1 MENIVYF
8 LVMERVGNYFQ
19 LIIVY
24 FIKDKVI
31 IIIEIRDFLRSYF
44 GEIYVVFLLVLKV
57 EM

>member
-24 FIKDKVI
+24 FIKDEVI

-44 GEIYVVFLLVLKV
+44 GEINVVFWLVFKV